1 MKSFL
6 LLLIATLSFCNIFA
20 IDQECIVYQYNG
32 KEPRTP
38 LGGVYVKVTNSPNGA
53 VSQEYTG
60 HLILKLQGLVLGD
73 AMGNV
78 IVRKTG
84 MMVFNKEDVG
94 RWHVQKEPLV
104 LILCDAKEFQKR
116 KEQLIAIGRN
126 LAEKKYKQKM
136 EQLKDLN
143 VKQQFSI
150 DQYCA
155 KLDSIDKKKRITL
168 ARMEEYADMLARID
182 ESELDSLAQ
191 RGIELFNQGQFEE
204 AIRLFEQG
212 NYLLKEMDEF
222 SKAGVIPTDKRKDV
236 KKIKKI
242 LKE

>member
-155 KLDSIDKKKRITL
+155 KLDSIDKKNVLPLHAWKSMRICWHALMRVSLTL
-168 ARMEEYADMLARID
+168 WHKGVSNCLTK
-182 ESELDSLAQ
+182 DSLKKPSDC
-191 RGIELFNQGQFEE
+191 LS
-204 AIRLFEQG
+204 
-212 NYLLKEMDEF
+212 KETI
-222 SKAGVIPTDKRKDV
+222 S
-236 KKIKKI
+236 
-242 LKE
+242 